1 MKYFAIGII
10 NLYQKY
16 ISPYK
21 GFSCAYRLG
30 TGGLSCSAYGKLVIS
45 KYGVNK
51 GYALLKRRFSDCKF
65 CSEKLTQNKIE
76 KRKKANLKQAGFGD
90 CGGCD
95 LPGGDCGGCDL
106 PSCDVS
112 CQSCDLHL
120 NRVTDSFDSCNFF
133 SEVSDVAEIADDLE
147 LPERKKKQEEN
158 RKEILKK
165 KILEK
170 TNTILAK

>member
-21 GFSCAYRLG
+21 GFSCAYSLG

-51 GYALLKRRFSDCKF
+51 GYSLLKRRFSDCKF

-95 LPGGDCGGCDL
+95 LP
-106 PSCDVS
+106 SCDVS
-112 CQSCDLHL
+112 CQSCDFHL

-158 RKEILKK
+158 RKVILEK